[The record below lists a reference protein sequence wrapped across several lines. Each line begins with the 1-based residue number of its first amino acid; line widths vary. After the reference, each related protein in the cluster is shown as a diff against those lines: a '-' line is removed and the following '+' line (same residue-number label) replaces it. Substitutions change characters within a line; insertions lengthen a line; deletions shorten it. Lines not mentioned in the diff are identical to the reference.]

1 MHIKHSC
8 RTSRI
13 RHVRSGQREN
23 APSST
28 LLRVLIL
35 PDQNMLP
42 AHAHAPD
49 AHLGELQ
56 VRECIMSKY
65 VAAGVVCYVPCEDA
79 RPETLHLER
88 HVAFYLRRIIVGR
101 RGRREFAC
109 SGDDVHGLGTGGA
122 PDSGRCWQADGQAV
136 PAGIMLIRLPSWTL
150 TVSRETPY
158 LLANDEYIDFVAQP
172 YAERLPT
179 ESDTRKVAQALR
191 PERGPHPRPRFPLVR
206 TPVCRTSISD
216 HFSAILPNFTGLI
229 LCKGRMR
236 LRLLKVLGTG
246 AYGVV
251 YLAHDMS
258 SPAHSPA
265 HYAVNLGALL
275 ARVFATVPE
284 QRINLNGLRKAIIEL
299 DTFFPEAKPSE
310 PAPPIAH
317 AVSVDITDFDRSD
330 AISNESEELELVE
343 IRPLPS
349 AITVTLSPPVLRVVN
364 NPSARSTYPSTAVSD
379 GSDRTAFSESL
390 FSEASE
396 SSSSSESEGPITPE
410 VHPVEVVTSVPS
422 IALEAIKGLP
432 ECDLQLGLTGI
443 VDAAGSASSLGLK
456 KRKMPLSWERF
467 VERIRLR
474 A

>member
-1 MHIKHSC
+1 M
-8 RTSRI
+8 
-13 RHVRSGQREN
+13 
-23 APSST
+23 
-28 LLRVLIL
+28 
-35 PDQNMLP
+35 
-42 AHAHAPD
+42 
-49 AHLGELQ
+49 
-56 VRECIMSKY
+56 
-65 VAAGVVCYVPCEDA
+65 
-79 RPETLHLER
+79 
-88 HVAFYLRRIIVGR
+88 
-101 RGRREFAC
+101 
-109 SGDDVHGLGTGGA
+109 
-122 PDSGRCWQADGQAV
+122 
-136 PAGIMLIRLPSWTL
+136 
-150 TVSRETPY
+150 
-158 LLANDEYIDFVAQP
+158 AQ
-172 YAERLPT
+172 
-179 ESDTRKVAQALR
+179 
-191 PERGPHPRPRFPLVR
+191 
-206 TPVCRTSISD
+206 
-216 HFSAILPNFTGLI
+216 FSAILPNFTGLI

-251 YLAHDMS
+251 YLAHDMN

-265 HYAVNLGALL
+265 HYAVKCLLRHPEESEHHSLQQREIAYHTKASSHPHVVKLHDIIEEKYYLYLVLDHCPGGDLFSAIIERGEFANNDARIKRTFLQLLDAVHGCHDLGIFHRDLKPENVLCSHDGDHVFLSDFGLATRTRLSVTFGCGSSFYMSPECVGAHTCKRPFVTSVSDIWSLGVILVNLVTGRNPWHIASPADDQGFASYLNEGERYLTRMLPISRSLGALL